1 MLTFRGRRHKIEKSV
16 KGASGVYHAAIMA
29 AGCLWGLIGIFT
41 RELNAAGIPS
51 AGVVVIRSGLVAL
64 CFAAVILAKDRSL
77 FRFRWKDGWVFLCFG
92 IATLAF
98 TWCYYSAIEL
108 ADLAVACTFMY
119 TAPIFAAILSVP
131 LFGERMTGLK
141 VASILV
147 CVAGCALVS
156 GLADGEA
163 RLTTGG
169 VLLGIGSGI
178 GYGLYSIFS
187 KVLSRRGYGTLT
199 INVYGWIIAFL
210 LGLAVFG
217 TEPMAPL
224 TDSGRTMVYAG
235 VMVLVSTFSP
245 ALLYHWGL
253 SGTDASVG
261 SVLCSVEMIMATGIG
276 YFVFDEKPTWLCAL
290 GIVMILAASAGM
302 NLTPRRKHPSPS
314 E

>member
-1 MLTFRGRRHKIEKSV
+1 MAKRETQIRPS
-16 KGASGVYHAAIMA
+16 A
-29 AGCLWGLIGIFT
+29 AGT
-41 RELNAAGIPS
+41 KKKARSS
-51 AGVVVIRSGLVAL
+51 ALRRWLPRLV
-64 CFAAVILAKDRSL
+64 
-77 FRFRWKDGWVFLCFG
+77 
-92 IATLAF
+92 
-98 TWCYYSAIEL
+98 
-108 ADLAVACTFMY
+108 
-119 TAPIFAAILSVP
+119 
-131 LFGERMTGLK
+131 
-141 VASILV
+141 
-147 CVAGCALVS
+147 
-156 GLADGEA
+156 
-163 RLTTGG
+163 
-169 VLLGIGSGI
+169 
-178 GYGLYSIFS
+178 
-187 KVLSRRGYGTLT
+187 
-199 INVYGWIIAFL
+199 FL

-217 TEPMAPL
+217 PEPMAPL